1 MTSEIRYDPEA
12 VAFTVDGSHEILISG
27 DDAVVAPLAALAE
40 AEVSSF
46 ETALGEYEEQDA
58 ATVNYVFLS
67 DTPVDEFDPDISDRH
82 VGLTFLGG
90 RLSAE
95 AGHLVGE
102 GIPALNG
109 EALLAPLL
117 DRHNAEH
124 AGSYPDDQG
133 GRDFEIHS
141 LRLLDD
147 GRTLRELFALAVE
160 AQALVDAA
168 QAEGELTALTAR
180 DLIKAGRVSVLLGQP
195 ETSWIDAKVQPHDIS
210 GEKAKWELAKDVAAF
225 ANTGRDAII
234 VFGVEAAMGPS
245 GEVLDRARAFELSG
259 FDVEAAR
266 AVLRQR
272 LTPILPDIDL
282 QVVEDR
288 GGHGYGW
295 VFIPAQPTD
304 VRPVMV
310 SGVFVDGHTQG
321 SHVSVPIRVGEDTA
335 HWDASRIHSL
345 IQAGRV
351 ALGGET
357 ASQP

>member
-1 MTSEIRYDPEA
+1 VTPEIRYDPEA
-12 VAFTVDGSHEILISG
+12 VAFTVDGSQEVLISR

-40 AEVSSF
+40 ADVSSF
-46 ETALGEYEEQDA
+46 EAALAEYEEHDA

-67 DTPVDEFDPDISDRH
+67 DTPIDEFDPDTSDRD

-102 GIPALNG
+102 DVPALDG

-124 AGSYPDDQG
+124 AGSYSDGQG
-133 GRDFEIHS
+133 GGDFEIHS
-141 LRLLDD
+141 LRLLGD
-147 GRTLRELFALAVE
+147 GRTVQELFSLAVE
-160 AQALVDAA
+160 AQALIGAA

-195 ETSWIDAKVQPHDIS
+195 ETSWIDAKVQPHDVS
-210 GEKAKWELAKDVAAF
+210 GEKGKWELAKDVAAF

-234 VFGVEAAMGPS
+234 IYGVEATMGPS
-245 GEVLDRARAFELSG
+245 GEVLDGARAFELSG

-282 QVVEDR
+282 QVAEDR
-288 GGHGYGW
+288 GGYGYGW
-295 VFIPAQPTD
+295 VFIPAQPPD
-304 VRPVMV
+304 MRPVMV
-310 SGVFVDGHTQG
+310 SGVFLDGQTQG

-345 IQAGRV
+345 VQAGRV
-351 ALGGET
+351 ALGGE
-357 ASQP
+357 PD